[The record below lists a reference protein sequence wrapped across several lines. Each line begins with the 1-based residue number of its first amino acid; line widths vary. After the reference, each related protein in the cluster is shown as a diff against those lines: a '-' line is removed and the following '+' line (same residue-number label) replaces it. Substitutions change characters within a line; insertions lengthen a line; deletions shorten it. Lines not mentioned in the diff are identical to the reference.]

1 MEQLVNFLFGVR
13 GDVFKLLPMKESA
26 MDGEEN
32 HILEYIESLLINLK
46 GAMSVYPVL
55 NGQKQYLYVV
65 NNLEFLSEHVDNIE
79 FNLWRRIILNSTSNI
94 NLLFLQYKK
103 KKNAKR

>member
-1 MEQLVNFLFGVR
+1 MKQLVNFLCGVR

-26 MDGEEN
+26 MEGEEN
-32 HILEYIESLLINLK
+32 HIVEYIETLLVNLK
-46 GAMSVYPVL
+46 GAMGVYPIL

-65 NNLEFLSEHVDNIE
+65 NNLEFLSEHVNNIE

-94 NLLFLQYKK
+94 NFLFLQYGGKDH
-103 KKNAKR
+103 AR